1 MLSGIWYNSNMLKL
15 IIALISNIAAILA
28 AEYFVTGFQVTHDPV
43 GFAIVAVL
51 FMLANGLLLPMLR
64 FILKPIILITFGLFS
79 LVLNGATIYLVDFFS
94 TNLTIS
100 GLMPL
105 LYATIIIG
113 MVNATFA
120 YGAKAFKQS

>member
-1 MLSGIWYNSNMLKL
+1 MLRLV
-15 IIALISNIAAILA
+15 IALISNIVAILA